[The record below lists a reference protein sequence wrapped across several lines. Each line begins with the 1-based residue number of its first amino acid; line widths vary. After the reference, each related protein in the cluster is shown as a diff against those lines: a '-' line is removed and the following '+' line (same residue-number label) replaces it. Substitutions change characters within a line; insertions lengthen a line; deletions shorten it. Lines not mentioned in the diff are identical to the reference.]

1 VRSTALPWAV
11 GSVLFPAA
19 FSNNC
24 PSTDGS
30 VRQIGAPRLDAG
42 YFFSTANGRGGGCAR
57 LGCRGNMG
65 VPGFGGSERM
75 VSSHAEDFS
84 CPNCNAKYRL
94 VRVEAEPEP
103 SHGRIECYH
112 CGAPLNGREGRFIL
126 KYFLI
131 DRPRRQLK
139 PTRVK

>member
-1 VRSTALPWAV
+1 MRSTALPWAV

-75 VSSHAEDFS
+75 VSSHAEILAVQIATRSTDWFAS
-84 CPNCNAKYRL
+84 RRSL
-94 VRVEAEPEP
+94 
-103 SHGRIECYH
+103 SHRMAG
-112 CGAPLNGREGRFIL
+112 
-126 KYFLI
+126 
-131 DRPRRQLK
+131 
-139 PTRVK
+139 